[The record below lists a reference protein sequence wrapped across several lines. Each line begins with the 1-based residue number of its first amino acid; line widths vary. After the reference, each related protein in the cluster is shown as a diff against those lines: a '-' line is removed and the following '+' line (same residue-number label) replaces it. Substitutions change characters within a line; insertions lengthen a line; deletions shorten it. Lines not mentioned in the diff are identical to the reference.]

1 LWRFLENYSAK
12 KWSVITL
19 NMESDGY
26 SGENKFGDET
36 PLFFG
41 GIKPAL

>member
-1 LWRFLENYSAK
+1 LENYSAK

-26 SGENKFGDET
+26 FGVNKFGSE
-36 PLFFG
+36 PALFFG